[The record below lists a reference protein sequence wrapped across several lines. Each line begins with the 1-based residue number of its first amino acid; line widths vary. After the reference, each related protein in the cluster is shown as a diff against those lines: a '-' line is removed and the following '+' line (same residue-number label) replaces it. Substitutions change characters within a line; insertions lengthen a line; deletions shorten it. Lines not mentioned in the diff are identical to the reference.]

1 MVERW
6 DVITIGNLSRNRYWG
21 EDEARPVRATLCT
34 TTLITG
40 TGFRLLVDPSC
51 EDADRMAAE
60 LNRRTGLQPAAVDA
74 VFVTH
79 AHGDHH
85 AGLRHFPSASWLA
98 APGVAAAI
106 NASNAY
112 PKAVEPVSGFSA
124 GRPRCGSPVPGAT
137 VNPARREDPAPTRL
151 FEAIDVIPTP
161 GHTLDHHSLTFVCDG
176 LTVAI
181 TGDAV
186 MTKDFWR
193 DRRGFFNS
201 VDLALSTETMNR
213 LAAIADIIVP
223 GHDNAFL
230 ISPR

>member
-40 TGFRLLVDPSC
+40 AGFRLLVDPSC

-60 LNRRTGLQPAAVDA
+60 LNRRTGLRLQAVDA
-74 VFVTH
+74 VFITH

-85 AGLRHFPSASWLA
+85 AGLKHFPSARWLA

-106 NASNAY
+106 NASKAY
-112 PKAVEPVSGFSA
+112 PKAVEPV
-124 GRPRCGSPVPGAT
+124 PG
-137 VNPARREDPAPTRL
+137 RL
-151 FEAIDVIPTP
+151 FDSIDVFPTP
-161 GHTLDHHSLTFVCDG
+161 GHTSDHHSLTFVCDG

-186 MTKDFWR
+186 MTRDFWR

-201 VDLALSTETMNR
+201 VDLDLSTKTMNQ